1 MVARLLRKYLHY
13 MAFLYSGNDKQ
24 YLFVGRNNLKVIKNA
39 GDRLRDA
46 TEKLYGVKL
55 GTQDLRPI
63 FRTWLN
69 SQVVPIEDN
78 RLIADCMQ
86 HSLET
91 AMGKYTKKRSP
102 PKRLGTAAQE
112 GSGQR
117 RRTSF
122 PVAVAAAIA
131 ARNMQSLSAAPRR
144 GPSRGALPSQSVA
157 FTAARNMQEDL
168 VASGWNDSVRF

>member
-1 MVARLLRKYLHY
+1 M
-13 MAFLYSGNDKQ
+13 
-24 YLFVGRNNLKVIKNA
+24 
-39 GDRLRDA
+39 
-46 TEKLYGVKL
+46 
-55 GTQDLRPI
+55 

-102 PKRLGTAAQE
+102 PKRLGADLVAQE

-117 RRTSF
+117 RRLPPQSDSI
-122 PVAVAAAIA
+122 AAAAAIA
-131 ARNMQSLSAAPRR
+131 ARNMQARI
-144 GPSRGALPSQSVA
+144 
-157 FTAARNMQEDL
+157 TATRNEEL
-168 VASGWNDSVRF
+168 VAEWRTAVNDANAHLPTAPLLSE

>member
-1 MVARLLRKYLHY
+1 M
-13 MAFLYSGNDKQ
+13 
-24 YLFVGRNNLKVIKNA
+24 
-39 GDRLRDA
+39 
-46 TEKLYGVKL
+46 
-55 GTQDLRPI
+55 

-102 PKRLGTAAQE
+102 PKRLGADAQQ

-117 RRTSF
+117 RRLLPQSDAF
-122 PVAVAAAIA
+122 RAAQNI
-131 ARNMQSLSAAPRR
+131 
-144 GPSRGALPSQSVA
+144 
-157 FTAARNMQEDL
+157 QEEL
-168 VASGWNDSVRF
+168 VASGWNDSKRRS